1 MTPSVSP
8 AAQAGLVARLVPH
21 SVVLVIPFGDAREG
35 GWGPTAA
42 AEIAR
47 AAVRHGR
54 PAVLVEIGR
63 PRPDQPV
70 APGTHREI
78 DPIVAGDVSA
88 AAALQ
93 RLRRDGSLPPGTLAL
108 LYVRDGDVTGTGEIP
123 REVTAAIALTRHP
136 GDVKASESWRHLPVL
151 AAVAPRPA
159 DRAEAR
165 LRAVLQESWK
175 TYRPA
180 AIARAREIGAAARA
194 LALGELPDAQRRA
207 AEREAHKLAG
217 SAGTFG
223 FPEVSRLARE
233 AEHILSTGRPID
245 AAEAVRLSGISERIG
260 RELQDEPVLPPRLR
274 GPAPARRAGT
284 RVLLLDVP
292 PEAAEDWRMQLSAG
306 GMTAVFAGRDE
317 ARTLTGKLNPAAAI
331 VDGSLPLD
339 VVSWLAARVPPVP
352 CVVLGASNTLAD
364 RLAAARHGAERYLRP
379 PARPRDAA
387 RAVFDLLR
395 PAGVREGVVLA
406 VDDDDAVLQ
415 AVRAVLAD
423 SGLRVE
429 TLRDPLGFWAALDR
443 VRPDVVLLDLDMPTI
458 SGIELCRAM
467 RGDPRWQAT
476 AVMFLAGSAGEDTI
490 HRVFATGADDFVAK
504 PIVGP
509 ELAARVHNRLERVR
523 LVGAR
528 NAGSA
533 HEDLADR
540 ASVAADVAR
549 MLRLADARQ
558 QPFTFAIVEAAAGG
572 EPAAGVAE
580 VGRRLRKHL
589 RAEDVLGR
597 WAHAQLAVAMYGL
610 DKASGVQRLLK
621 ALEAVAD
628 EAEAVRAGV
637 AEFPADGGDLF
648 ALERAA
654 RGAAARAV
662 PGGADRVC
670 GAGWAPGRSDSQVL
684 DVLVVEDDPV
694 IARLLAHAIDAE
706 GLTCRVLTDG
716 VAAVE
721 QLTGV
726 PPALTARTVLLDVDL
741 PGLDGHAVLRRM
753 GEAKLLGTTR
763 VIMLTVRSNEAE
775 IVRAM
780 RLGAFDHVA
789 KPFSL
794 PVLLQRLRLARE
806 R

>member
-1 MTPSVSP
+1 VTPEVPPP
-8 AAQAGLVARLVPH
+8 ARAGLVARLAAH
-21 SVVLVIPFGDAREG
+21 SAVLVIPFADAREG
-35 GWGPTAA
+35 EWGRTAA

-54 PAVLVEIGR
+54 PAVLVEIGT
-63 PRPDQPV
+63 PRPDR
-70 APGTHREI
+70 PGVPRTRGGLE
-78 DPIVAGDVSA
+78 PIIAGDVSP
-88 AAALQ
+88 AAALRRVQ
-93 RLRRDGSLPPGTLAL
+93 RNPSLSPGTLAL
-108 LYVRDGDVTGTGEIP
+108 LYVQDGEGHIGEIP
-123 REVTAAIALTRHP
+123 PDVTAAIALTRQA
-136 GDVKASESWRHLPVL
+136 GEVKATRSWRHVPVL
-151 AAVAPRPA
+151 AAVAPRAAPSM
-159 DRAEAR
+159 DER
-165 LRAVLQESWK
+165 LRAMLRESWK
-175 TYRPA
+175 RYRPD
-180 AIARAREIGAAARA
+180 AIARARDIGAAAQA
-194 LALGELPDAQRRA
+194 LARGELPDAQRRM
-207 AEREAHKLAG
+207 AERQAHKLAG

-233 AEHILSTGRPID
+233 AEHILSTGQAID
-245 AAEAVRLSGISERIG
+245 AAEALRLSGISERIG
-260 RELQDEPVLPPRLR
+260 RELRDEPVLPSRPRGAAPI
-274 GPAPARRAGT
+274 GPAGT
-284 RVLLLDVP
+284 RVLLLDIP
-292 PEAAEDWRMQLSAG
+292 ADAAGDWRVHLSAD
-306 GMTAVFAGRDE
+306 GMTPVFAGRDE
-317 ARTLTGKLNPAAAI
+317 ARTLAGKLNPAA
-331 VDGSLPLD
+331 VVVNGSGPLE

-352 CVVLGASNTLAD
+352 CVVLGASNTLTD
-364 RLAAARHGAERYLRP
+364 RLAAARHGAERYLSP

-387 RAVFDLLR
+387 RVVVDLLR

-406 VDDDDAVLQ
+406 VDDDDAVLH

-423 SGLRVE
+423 SGLQVE

-443 VRPDVVLLDLDMPTI
+443 IRPDVVLLDLDMPSV

-476 AVMFLAGSAGEDTI
+476 AVMFLAGSAGKDTI

-523 LVGAR
+523 LLGAR
-528 NAGSA
+528 NTGSG
-533 HEDLADR
+533 HEELADR
-540 ASVAADVAR
+540 ESVTADVTR
-549 MLRLADARQ
+549 MLRLAEARE
-558 QPFTFAIVEAAAGG
+558 QPFAFAIVEAAPDA
-572 EPAAGVAE
+572 PAASLAG

-589 RAEDVLGR
+589 RPEDVLGR
-597 WAHAQLAVAMYGL
+597 WTRAQLAVVMYGM

-621 ALEAVAD
+621 ALEAVGD
-628 EAEAVRAGV
+628 EAGAVRAGV
-637 AEFPADGGDLF
+637 AVFPADGTDVS

-654 RGAAARAV
+654 RGAAASAV

-670 GAGWAPGRSDSQVL
+670 GVGWVPGRSDSQAV

-706 GLTCRVLTDG
+706 GLSCRVVTDG
-716 VAAVE
+716 VTAVE

-726 PPALTARTVLLDVDL
+726 PPALAARTVLLDVDL
-741 PGLDGHAVLRRM
+741 PGLDGHAVLRRL
-753 GEAKLLGTTR
+753 GEARLLGTTR

-794 PVLLQRLRLARE
+794 PVLLQRLRLALGR
-806 R
+806 